1 MVTEEQKQKAKD
13 IIELA
18 LIMQE
23 LNPMYKNLE
32 FRDKINLSAKIHEME
47 NLNDIYIMLS
57 EIDNSII
64 DFCTPNQDIN
74 FYTKNN

>member
-23 LNPMYKNLE
+23 LIKL
-32 FRDKINLSAKIHEME
+32 K
-47 NLNDIYIMLS
+47 ML
-57 EIDNSII
+57 
-64 DFCTPNQDIN
+64 
-74 FYTKNN
+74 